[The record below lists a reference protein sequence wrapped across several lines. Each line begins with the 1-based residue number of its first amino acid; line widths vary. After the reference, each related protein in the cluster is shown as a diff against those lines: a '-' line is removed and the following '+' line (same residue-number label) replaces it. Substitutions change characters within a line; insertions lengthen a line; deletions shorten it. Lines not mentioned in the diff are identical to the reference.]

1 MLILASASP
10 RRRDLLARLDL
21 PFKVVAPRV
30 DEGVLRGRPVPS
42 ARRLAAAKA
51 RAVAAERPDA
61 AVLAADTVVAYRG
74 ILLGKPTNAD
84 EAQAMLQRLR
94 LWRTHRVVTAV
105 AALPPAPTG
114 ARLGGRRRPFI
125 DHATTYV
132 TMRRY
137 TDADIAASIAR
148 GDPFDKAGAYAIQDE
163 RLAPVARYDAL
174 PGPSVGSGGQGC
186 YCNVMGLP
194 LWTAIRLLGRAGLDL
209 TRVAP
214 ADLLPQ
220 CAKCPL
226 APYSAAPPHFRTLAE
241 VPYLPSIYRT
251 RR

>member
-10 RRRDLLARLDL
+10 RRRDLLARLNL

-30 DEGVLRGRPVPS
+30 DEGVSRGRPEPI

-74 ILLGKPTNAD
+74 ILLGKPANAP

-105 AALPPAPTG
+105 AALPAARTG
-114 ARLGGRRRPFI
+114 ARLGGRRRPLI

-163 RLAPVARYDAL
+163 RLAPVASYDAA
-174 PGPSVGSGGQGC
+174 PARGQSQPTVRRGC

-194 LWTAIRLLGRAGLDL
+194 LWTAIRLLGRAGLDI
-209 TRVAP
+209 THICAT
-214 ADLLPQ
+214 DLLPQ
-220 CAKCPL
+220 CANCPL
-226 APYSAAPPHFRTLAE
+226 AP
-241 VPYLPSIYRT
+241 
-251 RR
+251 

>member
-30 DEGVLRGRPVPS
+30 DEGVLQGRPEPI

-105 AALPPAPTG
+105 AALPPARTG
-114 ARLGGRRRPFI
+114 ARLGGRRRPLI

-174 PGPSVGSGGQGC
+174 PEPGVGRSVGPGGQGC

-194 LWTAIRLLGRAGLDL
+194 LWTAIRLLGRAGLDI

-226 APYSAAPPHFRTLAE
+226 GP
-241 VPYLPSIYRT
+241 
-251 RR
+251 

>member
-1 MLILASASP
+1 MLILASVSP
-10 RRRDLLARLDL
+10 RRRDLLACLDL
-21 PFKVVAPRV
+21 PFKVVAPGV
-30 DEGVLRGRPVPS
+30 DEGALQGRPERV

-61 AVLAADTVVAYRG
+61 AILAADTVVAYRG
-74 ILLGKPTNAD
+74 VLLGKPANAD

-94 LWRTHRVVTAV
+94 GRSHRVVTAV
-105 AALPPAPTG
+105 AVLPPA
-114 ARLGGRRRPFI
+114 RCRSLI

-163 RLAPVARYDAL
+163 RLAPVARYDAM
-174 PGPSVGSGGQGC
+174 PGSPVGHGGRGC

-194 LWTAIRLLGRAGLDL
+194 LWTAMRLLERAGLDL
-209 TRVAP
+209 ARVAP

-220 CAKCPL
+220 CAECPL
-226 APYSAAPPHFRTLAE
+226 AP
-241 VPYLPSIYRT
+241 
-251 RR
+251 

>member
-30 DEGVLRGRPVPS
+30 DEGVLRGRPEPI
-42 ARRLAAAKA
+42 ARRPAAAKA
-51 RAVAAERPDA
+51 RAVAADRPDA
-61 AVLAADTVVAYRG
+61 AVLAADTVVAHRG
-74 ILLGKPTNAD
+74 VLLGKPANAD
-84 EAQAMLQRLR
+84 EARAMLRRLR
-94 LWRTHRVVTAV
+94 GRTHRVVTAV
-105 AALPPAPTG
+105 AALPA
-114 ARLGGRRRPFI
+114 ARLGGRRRPLV

-163 RLAPVARYDAL
+163 RLAPVARFDAP
-174 PGPSVGSGGQGC
+174 PGPSVGRPVGPGGQGC

-194 LWTAIRLLGRAGLDL
+194 LWTAIRLLDRAGLDL
-209 TRVAP
+209 TPVAL

-220 CAKCPL
+220 CANCPL
-226 APYSAAPPHFRTLAE
+226 AP
-241 VPYLPSIYRT
+241 
-251 RR
+251 

>member
-30 DEGVLRGRPVPS
+30 DEGVLRGRPEPI

-61 AVLAADTVVAYRG
+61 AVLAADTVVAHRG
-74 ILLGKPTNAD
+74 VLLGKPANAD
-84 EAQAMLQRLR
+84 EAQAMLRRLR
-94 LWRTHRVVTAV
+94 GRTHRVVTAV

-114 ARLGGRRRPFI
+114 ARPGGRRRPLV

-137 TDADIAASIAR
+137 TDADIAASISR

-163 RLAPVARYDAL
+163 RLAPVARFDAP
-174 PGPSVGSGGQGC
+174 PGPSVNPPGGPGGQGC

-194 LWTAIRLLGRAGLDL
+194 LWTAIRLLDRAGLDL
-209 TRVAP
+209 TPVAL

-220 CAKCPL
+220 CANCPL
-226 APYSAAPPHFRTLAE
+226 AP
-241 VPYLPSIYRT
+241 
-251 RR
+251 